1 MQEHLTQA
9 EVISIAEDCGLLT
22 ISEQFPKSLPAQQ
35 RLISRL
41 MQFAEKV
48 IRSSEVK
55 ESE

>member
-9 EVISIAEDCGLLT
+9 EIISIAEYCGLLV

-48 IRSSEVK
+48 IRSSEIK
-55 ESE
+55 ENE

>member
-1 MQEHLTQA
+1 MQEHITQA
-9 EVISIAEDCGLLT
+9 DVISIAEDCGLLV

-41 MQFAEKV
+41 MQFTEKV
-48 IRSSEVK
+48 IRSSKDK

>member
-9 EVISIAEDCGLLT
+9 DVISIAEDCGLLVMN
-22 ISEQFPKSLPAQQ
+22 EQFPKSLPAQQ

-48 IRSSEVK
+48 IRSSKDK

>member
-1 MQEHLTQA
+1 MQEHLAQA
-9 EVISIAEDCGLLT
+9 DVISIAEDCGLLV